1 MRHHT
6 DNSPFVARAPCLN
19 QIVYLIKVVVL
30 LLALPVAA
38 ADRPNIVII
47 VADDMGYADI
57 GCYGSEIPT
66 PNLDKLAANGLRFTQ
81 FYNTGRCCPSR
92 ASLLTGRYAHAA
104 GVGHM
109 VYGGDKGP
117 GYHGYLT
124 ADSVTLA
131 EALKP
136 AGYQTL
142 MSGKWHVGHAKGQ
155 WPTDRGFERFFGI
168 HIHVDSSFRVLQ
180 EAPVYRDGKLT
191 IAPTE
196 GPVPVAEGEDEWYTT
211 DVFTTEAIRMLDE
224 RDKDKPFLLY
234 VAHNAPHWP
243 LEAPQENIDNFI
255 GKYKQ
260 GWEKLRETRLS
271 KMKALGIIGK
281 EVELPPSN
289 AVGWDTLDEQDRED
303 LDFRMAIYAG
313 MIERMDQNIG
323 RLIDKLEAEGQ
334 LDNTVIFFLSD
345 NGGNAE
351 AGPFGYQ
358 FRKNRKANFEQWR
371 AAGRRS
377 SSIGLCWAEATNT
390 PFRMFKKYN
399 HEGGIA
405 TPLIVHWPAGLPESS
420 RGKLT
425 TTVGHV
431 IDFMPTC
438 LELAGAAYP
447 TKRDGNKTAA
457 YDGQSLVSAFDVS
470 APRAPRG
477 TLFWEHEYH
486 AAVRDGDWKLVTL
499 DFRKD
504 EAWELYNLNDD
515 RNELNNL
522 ADEQPDRV
530 HSLRAAWHAWAKQN
544 HVVPKPKRK

>member
-1 MRHHT
+1 ML
-6 DNSPFVARAPCLN
+6 VAFPLFAG
-19 QIVYLIKVVVL
+19 
-30 LLALPVAA
+30 
-38 ADRPNIVII
+38 DRPNIVII
-47 VADDMGYADI
+47 LADDMGYSDI

-66 PNLDKLAANGLRFTQ
+66 PNLDKLAANGVRFTQ

-124 ADSVTLA
+124 EDSVTLA

-136 AGYQTL
+136 AGYQTF

-155 WPTDRGFERFFGI
+155 WPTDRGFDRFFGI
-168 HIHVDSSFRVLQ
+168 HIHVDSFFRVLK
-180 EAPVYRDGKLT
+180 EAPVYRDGKLA

-196 GPVPVAEGEDEWYTT
+196 GPVPVGDNESEWYTT

-224 RDKDKPFLLY
+224 RDHDKPFMLY
-234 VAHNAPHWP
+234 IAHNAPHWP
-243 LEAPQENIDNFI
+243 LEAPQENIENFV
-255 GKYKQ
+255 GKYMA
-260 GWEKLRETRLS
+260 GWTELRQARLD
-271 KMKALGIIGK
+271 KMKSLGLVAEG
-281 EVELPPSN
+281 VQLPPSD
-289 AVGWDTLDEQDRED
+289 AVRWESLSDDDREN
-303 LDFRMAIYAG
+303 LDFRMAIYAA
-313 MIERMDQNIG
+313 MIQRMDQNIG
-323 RLIDKLEAEGQ
+323 RLINKLEAEDE
-334 LDNTVIFFLSD
+334 LDNTIIFFLSD

-358 FRKNRKANFEQWR
+358 FKKNRKANFEDWR
-371 AAGRRS
+371 TVGRRS

-405 TPLIVHWPAGLPESS
+405 TPLIVHWPAGLPEQS

-425 TTVGHV
+425 TAVGHV

-447 TKRDGNKTAA
+447 TVRNGNKTATF
-457 YDGQSLVSAFDVS
+457 DGKSLVSAFDT
-470 APRAPRG
+470 AATQELRG
-477 TLFWEHEYH
+477 PLFWEHEYH
-486 AAVRDGDWKLVTL
+486 AAVRVGGWKLVTL
-499 DFRKD
+499 DFRND
-504 EAWELYNLNDD
+504 DAWELYHLKVD

-522 ADEQPDRV
+522 AEQQPDLVQSMR
-530 HSLRAAWHAWAKQN
+530 SAWHTWAKKN
-544 HVVPKPKRK
+544 NVVPKPVRK